1 MIVSILRSASV
12 ALFASSRSHLAAI
25 SIMTLSST
33 KFVVVA
39 IADASTSPGST
50 AYVAGSNSYGEMGRH
65 PSLVDVLS
73 PPEPAADGVVD
84 FGGGGYAGVEAGQ
97 YHTLILGCD
106 GRVYLFG
113 RNDGG
118 QLGRPGGG
126 GVGGE
131 EYNLEL
137 EFVDDGTSTSKAT
150 ARATR
155 TLRRSS
161 EGEED

>member
-1 MIVSILRSASV
+1 M
-12 ALFASSRSHLAAI
+12 
-25 SIMTLSST
+25 
-33 KFVVVA
+33 
-39 IADASTSPGST
+39 
-50 AYVAGSNSYGEMGRH
+50 E
-65 PSLVDVLS
+65 
-73 PPEPAADGVVD
+73 
-84 FGGGGYAGVEAGQ
+84 GQ
-97 YHTLILGCD
+97 YHTLLLGCD
-106 GRVYLFG
+106 GIVYSFG

-131 EYNLEL
+131 EYDLDE

-155 TLRRSS
+155 TLRRST